1 MSSQA
6 MRTRN
11 RQNEGGNMERT
22 MEVREGGWWGGE
34 DATETIFSA
43 GLKICLRP
51 VLREVGG
58 YSE

>member
-1 MSSQA
+1 
-6 MRTRN
+6 
-11 RQNEGGNMERT
+11 MERT